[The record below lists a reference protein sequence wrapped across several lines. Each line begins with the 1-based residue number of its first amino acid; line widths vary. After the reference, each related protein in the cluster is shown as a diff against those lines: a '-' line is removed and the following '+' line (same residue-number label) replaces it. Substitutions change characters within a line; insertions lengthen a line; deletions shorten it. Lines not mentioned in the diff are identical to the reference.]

1 MSEYFQIT
9 HTLDEINDK
18 LDHLQKLTNTREK
31 PFLSLNEA
39 SDYLGL
45 SKQTIYHY
53 TSSGQIPFHKLND
66 RRLYFD
72 LNDLDHLILNKKNR
86 YKSNSEIEAEAT
98 SKVIADRGKSN
109 KSKPIINKS
118 SPQRR

>member
-9 HTLDEINDK
+9 QTLNQINGK
-18 LDHLQKLTNTREK
+18 LDHLQKLTSAKEK
-31 PFLSLNEA
+31 PFFTLSEA

-53 TSSGQIPFHKLND
+53 TSTGQIPFHKLND
-66 RRLYFD
+66 RRLYFN
-72 LNDLDHLILNKKNR
+72 LNDLNEFILNKGNR

-98 SKVIADRGKSN
+98 SKVIADR
-109 KSKPIINKS
+109 
-118 SPQRR
+118 R